1 MFKTAS
7 TNSKELPSDTSLE
20 TMLEI
25 VKPHILFL
33 KTKLLNTRVVY
44 SACKHMDLQQAC
56 LHITHA
62 KPRILHLNNNFKKT
76 QQHHTYSTHTQIL
89 QHTSES
95 KEISARPLG
104 TTLTEIGCTK
114 GQRSFIVHIVHTRH
128 HSTGLCIGTVRI
140 IL

>member
-1 MFKTAS
+1 M
-7 TNSKELPSDTSLE
+7 
-20 TMLEI
+20 
-25 VKPHILFL
+25 
-33 KTKLLNTRVVY
+33 NTRVVY

-62 KPRILHLNNNFKKT
+62 KPQTLHLNNNKKKQK

-89 QHTSES
+89 QHTSKS
-95 KEISARPLG
+95 KEISARPIG
-104 TTLTEIGCTK
+104 ITLTEIGCIK
-114 GQRSFIVHIVHTRH
+114 GQQSFIVHIDHTRH